1 MAVLVVAIVT
11 GSTVIALVVIGLA
24 TVGLL
29 LLARD
34 WLKQRE
40 PSGTPR
46 AADLEPDERRPEEEV
61 TREGRVL
68 NPDMF
73 EPDVPSDEA
82 LEDATGDEDFDVED
96 EGDSET

>member
-1 MAVLVVAIVT
+1 MAVLAVAVIT
-11 GSTVIALVVIGLA
+11 GNTVIALAVIGLA

-34 WLKQRE
+34 WLKQRQ
-40 PSGTPR
+40 PR
-46 AADLEPDERRPEEEV
+46 DTAGSEHPEADKRRPEGEV
-61 TREGRVL
+61 AREDRAL

-73 EPDVPSDEA
+73 EPDVSYDEA
-82 LEDATGDEDFDVED
+82 LEDATEDEDFDVED